1 MPSIALPRRSVL
13 GRFMQASVPVW
24 VASLM
29 VWQYACTWS
38 RSDADK
44 MADCIV
50 AATEPLCGT
59 PGTMTTV
66 ASCTP
71 EGAGRYLLVLL
82 PRGHPDVRGAATRD
96 LSELELRMLEGMGS
110 NVPDV
115 TMLALFNDDGFSA
128 TSRLD
133 GVVDISSVFAVR
145 NDQGDPVSVLLE
157 RLGNRIRVTDVR

>member
-1 MPSIALPRRSVL
+1 
-13 GRFMQASVPVW
+13 
-24 VASLM
+24 
-29 VWQYACTWS
+29 
-38 RSDADK
+38 
-44 MADCIV
+44 
-50 AATEPLCGT
+50 
-59 PGTMTTV
+59 
-66 ASCTP
+66 
-71 EGAGRYLLVLL
+71 
-82 PRGHPDVRGAATRD
+82 
-96 LSELELRMLEGMGS
+96 MLEGMGS